1 MKIWNYTYDGD
12 QVTIRGVFTQEANA
26 ELDGLIRSKTNILN
40 VSGSNIRST
49 ENEALQTFYALTKD
63 E

>member
-1 MKIWNYTYDGD
+1 MGTVYDGD
-12 QVTIRGVFTQEANA
+12 QVTIRGVFSVESNR
-26 ELDGLIRSKTNILN
+26 ELDTLIKNKTNILN

>member
-1 MKIWNYTYDGD
+1 MGLT